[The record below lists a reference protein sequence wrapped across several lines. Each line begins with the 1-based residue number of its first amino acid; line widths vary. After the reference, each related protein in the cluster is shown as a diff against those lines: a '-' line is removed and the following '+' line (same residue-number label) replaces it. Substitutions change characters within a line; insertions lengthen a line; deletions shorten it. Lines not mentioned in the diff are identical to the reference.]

1 MWCKNGHS
9 INYSSIVSII
19 FWIGGVGFATIV
31 IFPAIHGIEDPM
43 ARVQTFM
50 GVERRFARLA
60 KGYVIAAGMAGMGL
74 FFHRGGFEGFSG
86 VSTIMLGYKILV
98 WLAFFVLL
106 FGAEKRIM
114 KKLISQQT
122 APEKAFKR
130 LSIFHWFML
139 TLTIVAVACGVLL

>member
-1 MWCKNGHS
+1 MDILLIIHL
-9 INYSSIVSII
+9 VSII

-31 IFPAIHGIEDPM
+31 IFPAIQGIEDPI

-50 GVERRFARLA
+50 GVERRFTRLA
-60 KGYVIAAGMAGMGL
+60 KGYVIAAGISGIGL
-74 FFHRGGFEGFSG
+74 FSYRGGFEGFSG
-86 VSTIMLGYKILV
+86 VSALMLGYKIFV

-114 KKLISQQT
+114 KILISQQT
-122 APEKAFKR
+122 TPEKAFKR

-139 TLTIVAVACGVLL
+139 MLSIVAVACGVLL

>member
-1 MWCKNGHS
+1 MEILLIIHLLC
-9 INYSSIVSII
+9 IV

-31 IFPAIHGIEDPM
+31 IFPAIQGIEDPI

-60 KGYVIAAGMAGMGL
+60 KGYVLIAGITGVGL

-86 VSTIMLGYKILV
+86 ISARMLGYKIFV
-98 WLAFFVLL
+98 WLAFFLLL

-114 KKLISQQT
+114 KVLISQQT
-122 APEKAFKR
+122 APEKAFKKM
-130 LSIFHWFML
+130 SIFHWFML
-139 TLTIVAVACGVLL
+139 TLSILAIACGVLL